1 MLSQLPTA
9 TSTEITVVISVRN
22 IRRAAASAAAATPTA
37 TGETPVGKAKR
48 LLPSLVALRAV
59 SRRSRR
65 RSGTRRLAVAHVDG
79 VLYDIE
85 LIRASTARSI
95 GPGMGLF
102 SARKRTW
109 TNRGHGTH
117 GHTREDAQHRNHGA
131 HRRRQDDDDRA
142 HPLLHGTH
150 PQDG

>member
-9 TSTEITVVISVRN
+9 TSMEITVVTSVSSMRT
-22 IRRAAASAAAATPTA
+22 AAASAATAMPIA
-37 TGETPVGKAKR
+37 TGETPVGR
-48 LLPSLVALRAV
+48 RNLLLPSLVASRAV
-59 SRRSRR
+59 SPRSRR
-65 RSGTRRLAVAHVDG
+65 RSSTRRLAVAHVDG

-131 HRRRQDDDDRA
+131 HRRREDDDD
-142 HPLLHGTH
+142 
-150 PQDG
+150 

>member
-9 TSTEITVVISVRN
+9 TSMEMTVVSSVSS
-22 IRRAAASAAAATPTA
+22 IKTAAREAAAATPIA
-37 TGETPVGKAKR
+37 TGEMPVGNANR

-59 SRRSRR
+59 PSRSRP
-65 RSGTRRLAVAHVDG
+65 RSGTRGLAVAHVDG

-85 LIRASTARSI
+85 LFRACTARSA
-95 GPGMGLF
+95 GPGQGLF
-102 SARKRTW
+102 SARKRTG

>member
-9 TSTEITVVISVRN
+9 TSTEITVVTSVSS
-22 IRRAAASAAAATPTA
+22 IKTPAARAATATPIA
-37 TGETPVGKAKR
+37 TGETAVGIAKR

-85 LIRASTARSI
+85 LIRAETARSI
-95 GPGMGLF
+95 GPGLGLF

-109 TNRGHGTH
+109 TNKGHGTH

-131 HRRRQDDDDRA
+131 HRRRKDDDDRA
-142 HPLLHGTH
+142 HSLLHRTH

>member
-1 MLSQLPTA
+1 M
-9 TSTEITVVISVRN
+9 TVVTSVSSISTPAR
-22 IRRAAASAAAATPTA
+22 SAAPATTIA
-37 TGETPVGKAKR
+37 TGETPVGSAR
-48 LLPSLVALRAV
+48 PLLPPDVALRAV
-59 SRRSRR
+59 PRRSRP
-65 RSGTRRLAVAHVDG
+65 RSVTRGQAVAHVDG

-85 LIRASTARSI
+85 LIRAGAARST
-95 GPGMGLF
+95 GPGLGLF

>member
-9 TSTEITVVISVRN
+9 TSMEMTVVTSVRSM
-22 IRRAAASAAAATPTA
+22 RTAAASAAAATLIA
-37 TGETPVGKAKR
+37 KGETPLGR
-48 LLPSLVALRAV
+48 RNLLLPSLVASRAV
-59 SRRSRR
+59 PRRSRR

>member
-9 TSTEITVVISVRN
+9 TSIEITVVSSANSIKTP
-22 IRRAAASAAAATPTA
+22 AAKAAIATAIA
-37 TGETPVGKAKR
+37 TGEMPVGNAKR

-59 SRRSRR
+59 PSRSLPRSA
-65 RSGTRRLAVAHVDG
+65 TRGLAVAHVDG

-85 LIRASTARSI
+85 LIRAGTVCST
-95 GPGMGLF
+95 GPGLGLF

>member
-9 TSTEITVVISVRN
+9 TSIEITVVISARSM
-22 IRRAAASAAAATPTA
+22 RRAATSATTA
-37 TGETPVGKAKR
+37 TLIASGEMPVGR
-48 LLPSLVALRAV
+48 RNLLLPSLVASRAV
-59 SRRSRR
+59 PRRSRR

-95 GPGMGLF
+95 GPGLGLF

-109 TNRGHGTH
+109 TTRGHGTH
-117 GHTREDAQHRNHGA
+117 SHTREDAQHRNHGA
-131 HRRRQDDDDRA
+131 H
-142 HPLLHGTH
+142 
-150 PQDG
+150 